1 MENGP
6 DLSGLLGRLRR
17 LEDMEAARNHLHR
30 YAATLDAPTAE
41 SIAALFTEDGVL
53 RTRLGEFTGR
63 EAIAGF
69 YRDRLA
75 ADPSEKRHFIVSPRT
90 TWTGPGTVEIASYF
104 LFTARAGTSVLG
116 WGTYLDRL
124 RVRGRPRCSPTR
136 PSRSTWAPTWRRAGH
151 DHERERRRGS
161 RRRGGP
167 ARATPRRLS
176 GTPAGPRF

>member
-75 ADPSEKRHFIVSPRT
+75 ADPSEKRHFIVSPGRPGRDRGSWRSPRT
-90 TWTGPGTVEIASYF
+90 SSSPLAP
-104 LFTARAGTSVLG
+104 A
-116 WGTYLDRL
+116 
-124 RVRGRPRCSPTR
+124 PRCSAG
-136 PSRSTWAPTWRRAGH
+136 APTSTGY
-151 DHERERRRGS
+151 GS
-161 RRRGGP
+161 GEAALFTDKTIEIHMGTDLAKGW
-167 ARATPRRLS
+167 ARP
-176 GTPAGPRF
+176 

>member
-1 MENGP
+1 MENEP
-6 DLSGLLGRLRR
+6 DLDDLLRRLRR

-30 YAATLDAPTAE
+30 YAAALDTPAPD

-75 ADPSEKRHFIVSPRT
+75 ADPSEKRHFITSPRT
-90 TWTGPGTVEIASYF
+90 TWAAPGVVEIASYF

-124 RVRGRPRCSPTR
+124 RIQAGAPLFTEKTIEIHMGTDLAKGWA
-136 PSRSTWAPTWRRAGH
+136 RS
-151 DHERERRRGS
+151 
-161 RRRGGP
+161 
-167 ARATPRRLS
+167 
-176 GTPAGPRF
+176 